1 MPSLGT
7 PCQPFCQPPSL
18 KRGRGPGPGQECHPG
33 DLAEDTGLRERL
45 RPHLWAPGGW
55 GRGLSKSPKGH
66 SCPSGGG
73 SSPTCVRS
81 PECLSA
87 MQAVLRGRGWRCGGS
102 VSGWHSPLGAT
113 AAGAGSGAAGAACP
127 ASPGDAAQTPHCAWE
142 GVEAGEAPRRIQKS
156 WRSQPGTVPC
166 SVRNTP
172 ETWPQAWR
180 AQPGAGQRTGP
191 CSRGCLEPG
200 HQASVGLL
208 WAPVPKMGQGH
219 VPWQ

>member
-33 DLAEDTGLRERL
+33 DLAEDMGLRERL

-73 SSPTCVRS
+73 SSPTCVR
-81 PECLSA
+81 
-87 MQAVLRGRGWRCGGS
+87 RF
-102 VSGWHSPLGAT
+102 LGAGGGDVE
-113 AAGAGSGAAGAACP
+113 GASLGGTVPWAPRRLVRGAGAAGAACP

-166 SVRNTP
+166 SVRNMP

-180 AQPGAGQRTGP
+180 AQPGVGQRTGP

-200 HQASVGLL
+200 HQVSAGLL